1 MITLSESAVEQLNA
15 FFAGQP
21 LQPVR
26 ITVMP
31 AGRCPN
37 PVFNIVINEQKPS
50 DVEVQVE
57 GFTFIMDEK
66 LYEEAKPLHVDIAD
80 GAVTVESDY
89 PLPHNGCP
97 GCGKP
102 DAHCTYRG

>member
-1 MITLSESAVEQLNA
+1 MITLSDSAIEQLTA
-15 FFAGQP
+15 YFAGNAVQP
-21 LQPVR
+21 MR

-37 PVFNIVINEQKPS
+37 PVFNIVINEMKPT
-50 DVEVQVE
+50 DVEIDAQ
-57 GFTFIMDEK
+57 GFKFIMDAT
-66 LYEEAKPLHVDIAD
+66 LYEEAAPLHVDIAED
-80 GAVTVESDY
+80 RVIIQSDY